1 MLTLLPLG
9 LGYRGTIAVLE
20 ATATEYNTIIE
31 MVRKALAMHL
41 YPTEKHPWVSL
52 EAIYS
57 DEAVIRHQ
65 GKLFSFTYSLN
76 DQNQVQLGQ
85 GKEVVKTYT
94 PVKATNV
101 TEAVADGLLI
111 DVIEAKGA
119 TKGTRWL
126 VRVVEAG
133 LSKNGNNYPANVLKA
148 ATKLFNGVRVF
159 EKSDAE
165 HLAKKGKSFSNLIGG
180 LSNARF
186 VEATKT
192 EPAFIQA
199 ELNLLEASG
208 DTAKKMLEL
217 HQRNMADL
225 FGFSIDAF
233 TKAKVVTLNRQ
244 RVAEAT
250 QFTKINSLDLIIEPG
265 AGGSVINV
273 LEATEDNT
281 MLKQLLEAL
290 ENKRK
295 DLLENLDRENET
307 QVLEAYNTMIADEA
321 ANNEGG
327 GEASGENANAGGQQ
341 QVTEAAAGSNATTGE
356 GGSMADA
363 VRMLEARQAARNV
376 ITASGLPQVSQTRLI
391 ASIESNLNV
400 TEAIASDM
408 VATEKDYLASISQ
421 SGHVS
426 MAAAGNANN
435 GASDGSTQMLE
446 AFFNPEDKTV
456 VSVRECYLACTGDD
470 NFTGRLTTNVSARLL
485 EALDTTSL
493 ANALGDAM
501 HKRMMDLY
509 KVSSIYDAWR
519 LLVDIVPVSDFR
531 SQERTSIGGYGDLA
545 AVAESGAYP
554 AMTSPTDAKEN
565 YAVSKRGG
573 IETITLEMIANDD
586 VGVIQRIPNKMVRAA
601 KRTLAKFVFDMF
613 VTNPLMNDG
622 NNVFHASRANLGTD
636 ALGDAGIA
644 AARLHFMKALEP
656 GSGEELGLI
665 LKNLLVPADL
675 EQVAYD
681 LFKRDTNNDETYIQS
696 LKPNIIPI
704 PGWTDPN
711 DWVATVDKADQ
722 PLIELGFFRG
732 REEPEL
738 FVQDAETHGSMF
750 ANDQL
755 TYKIRHIYG
764 GAFLSSLGAYKNVV
778 V

>member
-1 MLTLLPLG
+1 
-9 LGYRGTIAVLE
+9 
-20 ATATEYNTIIE
+20 
-31 MVRKALAMHL
+31 MHL

>member
-1 MLTLLPLG
+1 MDPKLLPLG

-20 ATATEYNTIIE
+20 ASATEYNTIID
-31 MVRKALAMHL
+31 MVRKALAVHL

-57 DEAVIRHQ
+57 DEAIIRHQ
-65 GKLFSFTYSLN
+65 GKLFSFAYSLN
-76 DQNQVQLGQ
+76 DNNQVQLGQ
-85 GKEVVKTYT
+85 GKEVVKNYT

-101 TEAVADGLLI
+101 TEAVADGLLM
-111 DVIEAKGA
+111 DVIEAKG
-119 TKGTRWL
+119 TSKGTRWL

-133 LSKNGNNYPANVLKA
+133 LSKNSNNYPASVLKT
-148 ATKLFNGVRVF
+148 ATPLFNGVQVYQ
-159 EKSDAE
+159 KSDAE
-165 HLAKKGKSFSNLIGG
+165 HLAKKGKDFKNLIGG
-180 LSNARF
+180 LSNAQF
-186 VEATKT
+186 VEAANG
-192 EPAFIQA
+192 EPAQIIA
-199 ELNLLEASG
+199 TLNVLESTG
-208 DTAKKMLEL
+208 TAKKMLEL
-217 HQRNMADL
+217 HTRNMSDL
-225 FGFSIDAF
+225 FGFSIDAMV
-233 TKAKVVTLNRQ
+233 KAKYVKLGGKRVV
-244 RVAEAT
+244 EAT
-250 QFTKINSLDLIIEPG
+250 KFNKVNSLDLIIEPG

-290 ENKRK
+290 EKKRK

-321 ANNEGG
+321 GSDNGKGATS
-327 GEASGENANAGGQQ
+327 AENTAGGQQ
-341 QVTEAAAGSNATTGE
+341 QVTEAAAGDTGTE
-356 GGSMADA
+356 GQVDMTQAI
-363 VRMLEARQAARNV
+363 RMLEARQAARTV
-376 ITASGLPQVSQTRLI
+376 IIGSGLPQVSQTRLI
-391 ASIESNLNV
+391 AAIEKDLNV
-400 TEAIASDM
+400 TEATAQEM
-408 VATEKDYLASISQ
+408 VTTEKDYLASV
-421 SGHVS
+421 SGSGRVS
-426 MAAAGNANN
+426 MGAVGNLNN

-446 AFFNPEDKTV
+446 AFFDPEDKTV

-470 NFTGRLTTNVSARLL
+470 DFTGRLTTSVSSRLL

-493 ANALGDAM
+493 ANAFGEAM

-509 KVSSIYDAWR
+509 KVSTVYDAWK

-531 SQERTSIGGYGDLA
+531 NQERTSLGGYGDLS
-545 AVAESGAYP
+545 AVAESGNYP
-554 AMTSPTDAKEN
+554 AMSALTDGKEN

-586 VGVIQRIPNKMVRAA
+586 VGVIQRIPGKMVRAA

-613 VTNPLMNDG
+613 VSNPLMNDG
-622 NNVFHASRANLGTD
+622 NNVFHASRNNLGTA

-656 GSGEELGLI
+656 GSNEELGLV

-675 EQVAYD
+675 EQAAYD
-681 LFKRDTNNDETYIQS
+681 LFKRDTNNDESFIQS

-750 ANDQL
+750 ANDEI